1 MSVCAFNSL
10 PNRDYSYLFIEA
22 AFSSKSFSGKASL
35 PVKYSYLLSFPED
48 KSVCLSKLYWAFV
61 LLNFVTHCFNFLTNT
76 HFYNKFFLNRNG
88 LSDEKVVSFNKSDY
102 GSLV

>member
-48 KSVCLSKLYWAFV
+48 K
-61 LLNFVTHCFNFLTNT
+61 
-76 HFYNKFFLNRNG
+76 
-88 LSDEKVVSFNKSDY
+88 
-102 GSLV
+102 